1 MFRPGLYPEK
11 IPLLVRKLVFL
22 ILSLVIRAK
31 FIRDRQALPLSSYDW
46 PLYLDIHVVSALRLR
61 RLPNLL
67 HPVGFNDQMKWL
79 MLFGQHELMPVCA
92 DKFEVRDYVAKT
104 IGQEYLIPLKSVGF
118 HWSDVSAS
126 VAEGE
131 GVLKCSH
138 DSGSAY
144 LFSDASP
151 EELVHLEN
159 RFEKLL
165 LREHGVG
172 KGEWYYGYYRPRL
185 IVEER
190 LWSPDRMTSPTD
202 IKIHCVGGRPRLVHL
217 IDGRQT
223 GVESQAFFDPDGNPK
238 QVRVK
243 PHREGLS
250 RSHPL
255 PPFNEIMPLAYAL
268 AAPFRYVRVDLY
280 FVDGKVYFGELNFNE
295 QAGLFQSRDEELSL
309 GWALDIPCSEPN
321 PTVNTAIP
329 RHQEGILK

>member
-1 MFRPGLYPEK
+1 
-11 IPLLVRKLVFL
+11 
-22 ILSLVIRAK
+22 
-31 FIRDRQALPLSSYDW
+31 
-46 PLYLDIHVVSALRLR
+46 
-61 RLPNLL
+61 
-67 HPVGFNDQMKWL
+67 
-79 MLFGQHELMPVCA
+79 
-92 DKFEVRDYVAKT
+92 
-104 IGQEYLIPLKSVGF
+104 
-118 HWSDVSAS
+118 
-126 VAEGE
+126 
-131 GVLKCSH
+131 
-138 DSGSAY
+138 
-144 LFSDASP
+144 
-151 EELVHLEN
+151 
-159 RFEKLL
+159 
-165 LREHGVG
+165 
-172 KGEWYYGYYRPRL
+172 
-185 IVEER
+185 VEER